1 MDRQFPCGI
10 PLGHSLTVMICLQ
23 IWEASWSD
31 LPNPLYS
38 KKVFQKSTWKCGRP
52 DCPRAPGS
60 LEQELLQILA
70 AVETNTEQSL
80 REHET
85 RSTCEHNPEKN
96 GPEITFCYKKL
107 NTAGLPNALFVAF
120 PCFLLFSNS
129 IWIAF
134 LFLASQLHKAENH
147 LTQ

>member
-1 MDRQFPCGI
+1 MNPHGQTISMWDS
-10 PLGHSLTVMICLQ
+10 LGTFTNSHDLSSDMGSLMV
-23 IWEASWSD
+23 WSAKST
-31 LPNPLYS
+31 L
-38 KKVFQKSTWKCGRP
+38 FQKSTWKCGRP